1 MRPELTRTVIA
12 LPVATS
18 SLTLGLVGAVPVPMF
33 SSLSLSELDKPHHVP
48 ENIANRE
55 ELKSIIENISIR
67 EINYASL
74 YLMNISTFI
83 DDVWD
88 LYDLYFPPPDS
99 LLTATPP
106 FSSTLTSLSTSET
119 PTPPATPT
127 STPRPTSTPGPT
139 VAPSAS
145 TDYEN
150 ERDRFTLAF
159 LISLLEFVVG
169 AAASGVIGNLAYDV
183 LKKELMKLRDTSSF
197 EARKCVDK
205 TLQELD
211 GIAKRLR
218 QAEEKGE
225 AIYVRELAKYVGG
238 DIVKART
245 WAKLFGMV
253 HTSSC
258 YWYFPKGKS
267 MTEQHTQTKGAG

>member
-1 MRPELTRTVIA
+1 MRPKLTRTVTVVA

-18 SLTLGLVGAVPVPMF
+18 SLTLGLVGAVPVSEQMF
-33 SSLSLSELDKPHHVP
+33 SSLSSSELDKPHHVP

-99 LLTATPP
+99 LPTATPP

-127 STPRPTSTPGPT
+127 STPRPT

-159 LISLLEFVVG
+159 LISLFEFVVG

-245 WAKLFGMV
+245 WAKY
-253 HTSSC
+253 SIS
-258 YWYFPKGKS
+258 
-267 MTEQHTQTKGAG
+267 